1 MNNKKVWHVT
11 LHEMRTLRRLLRT
24 HVFVC
29 VALIICTCYFFAVT
43 ITHMQDG
50 SEIPMLSVISP
61 RYIMSLLSG
70 SFIALFCIGVL
81 LLTFDQINRD
91 EVTRIHEVMNSKP
104 MNKFELLTG
113 RLLGVSITM
122 AIPMLFFLCS
132 ISIYGMIADVYSFK
146 FGEPVELWSVVS
158 FVLFDIAPNFLFF
171 GSLVIVLSLLLKSRL
186 TALLLTLGGLFTLF
200 WFNSRLPL
208 DVSRPLHTVSGNVIF
223 PSDLIPTL
231 LTPTTVFNRLAFLLM
246 GIGFLWWSSC
256 LVSRVNPNRSRDLI
270 LGGVSFTFG
279 LLIIGSMFGLQSVQ
293 NNRINEWVEVHD
305 EHFDPSSFPDVH
317 EMRGR
322 IDIKPGQSLTID
334 LTLDLSVDADHHS
347 GFVLF
352 SLNPG
357 YHISRLE
364 VDGEE
369 VIDREFQHGLLKIPV
384 RYFTSDRNEL
394 MITATGSP
402 DKRFAYLDSLDRI
415 SQVVGPNVRQLRQL
429 GTENSIFHSKFVLLP
444 PGIKWYPTSGTA
456 TNEDAWELRKRDFF
470 TLNIEVSVPR
480 HWLVAGPAKRE
491 TLADGK
497 RAKYRFHQSSPLPE
511 FALIGSRF
519 ESASIEVEGV
529 LFECL
534 YAKTHRRKFER
545 FTADPE
551 DHIRQQLTWRL
562 EDLRTRGFEYP
573 YGSLTLVEVPSS
585 LRVFGGG
592 LEMDTVM
599 SPPGLVMIREVTLPT
614 TTVDLLGFEETR
626 EEIMEMFNLSEQ
638 DFTGFEISA
647 IRAYLEN
654 LMFESNVNIGFY
666 RSLHIQQ
673 TSATGD
679 GARALNTLMDLLIRN
694 VFWGADTKFD
704 FNSSLNREILN
715 LSSVDLL
722 QRLGSIR
729 QERRENASDEM
740 LIKQH
745 HFVNAP
751 ATWDAVGSFGWFDP
765 LDRNDGSLKIRA
777 MKFRTQRVEQL
788 LRENFGRD
796 NIASFLV
803 ELISQFRGKTF
814 TFEEFD
820 AVLGEHGVSLTE
832 LAGDLIESA
841 NLPGFSVSSP
851 SSQVIE
857 HDENTTYETTF
868 LLQNGEPVSGPV
880 KLSLNYLNEEEH
892 FRGSPITSLLPT
904 VLVEANQSLRIVI
917 ESSNPVSYV
926 WIEPYLS
933 LNRMDLRVDLP
944 ESEQLRE
951 LEYVPDDSPTIKSIT
966 AIDQVKN
973 TSENSITIDDL
984 DPGFSVV
991 ELGGKSTSNSVFTR
1005 FFRNLFGQEEVPM
1018 DHGLPKYSMFDHSTH
1033 KGWYRWTDPTAFG
1046 VYRRTLTFAERG
1058 DGLAFA
1064 KFTASLPEAG
1074 PWTLEYYLPKGH
1086 FHEVIEFGGG
1096 SRSSGRR
1103 RVLGTVQLEV
1113 QNGLTA
1119 TNHTL
1124 DAANL
1129 TPGWQ
1134 TIGTIDLSEKEVDV
1148 KVSNKTDELYMI
1160 VFADAIRWTPVEK
1173 GK

>member
-1 MNNKKVWHVT
+1 MNIKLVWYAAS
-11 LHEMRTLRRLLRT
+11 HEMRTVRRLIRT
-24 HVFVC
+24 HVFIWL
-29 VALIICTCYFFAVT
+29 ALLISVVYFLALT
-43 ITHMQDG
+43 LAHMQDG

-61 RYIMSLLSG
+61 RYVMSLLSG

-81 LLTFDQINRD
+81 LLTFDQSSRD
-91 EVTRIHEVMNSKP
+91 EVTRIQEVMNSKP
-104 MNKFELLTG
+104 TNELELLTG

-122 AIPMLFFLCS
+122 AIPMLFFLFS
-132 ISIYGMIADVYSFK
+132 ILIYGMIADVYSIR
-146 FGEPVELWSVVS
+146 FGEPVEFWSVVS
-158 FVLFDIAPNFLFF
+158 FVLFDIAPNFVFF
-171 GSLVIVLSLLLKSRL
+171 GSLVIVLSLLLKSRF
-186 TALLLTLGGLFTLF
+186 TAFLLTLGSLFALF

-208 DVSRPLHTVSGNVIF
+208 DVSRPLQTVSGNVIF

-231 LTPTTVFNRLAFLLM
+231 LTPTTVFNRLALLLM

-256 LVSRVNPNRSRDLI
+256 LVSRIKTNRSRDLI
-270 LGGVSFTFG
+270 LGGLSFSFG
-279 LLIIGSMFGLQSVQ
+279 LLMIGSMFGLQSVQ
-293 NNRINEWVEVHD
+293 HNRINEWVEVHD

-317 EMRGR
+317 EIQGS
-322 IDIKPGQSLTID
+322 IDIKPGRTLTID
-334 LTLDLSVDADHHS
+334 LTLDVSVDSDQS
-347 GFVLF
+347 SDFILF

-357 YHISRLE
+357 YNISHLA

-369 VIDREFQHGLLKIPV
+369 VIDRKFQHGLLKIPG
-384 RYFTSDRNEL
+384 RYFTSDRNKL
-394 MITATGSP
+394 VITATGRP
-402 DKRFAYLDSLDRI
+402 DKRFAYLDSLDTI

-429 GTENSIFHSKFVLLP
+429 GTENSIFHAKFVVLP

-456 TNEDAWELRKRDFF
+456 TNEDSWEFRKKDFF
-470 TLNIEVSVPR
+470 TLEIDVSVPR

-491 TLADGK
+491 TLTDDK
-497 RAKYRFHQSSPLPE
+497 RAKYRFQQTSPLSE
-511 FALIGSRF
+511 FALIGSKF

-545 FTADPE
+545 FTTDPE
-551 DHIRQQLTWRL
+551 DHVRQQLTWRL
-562 EDLRTRGFEYP
+562 EELRTRGFEYP

-592 LEMDTVM
+592 LELDTVM
-599 SPPGLVMIREVTLPT
+599 SPPGLVMIRETTLPT
-614 TTVDLLGFEETR
+614 TTVDFLGFEQTR
-626 EEIMEMFNLSEQ
+626 EEIMELFNWNEQ
-638 DFTGFEISA
+638 DFTGFEIRW
-647 IRAYLEN
+647 IRNYLEN

-679 GARALNTLMDLLIRN
+679 GARALNTLMDLLIRS
-694 VFWGADTKFD
+694 VFWSADTKFD

-722 QRLGSIR
+722 QLLGSIR
-729 QERRENASDEM
+729 QERRENTSDEM

-751 ATWDAVGSFGWFDP
+751 ATSDAVASIGWFDP
-765 LDRNDGSLKIRA
+765 LDRNDGTLKIRA
-777 MKFRTQRVEQL
+777 LKVRTQRLEQL

-796 NIASFLV
+796 NIAPFLV
-803 ELISQFRGKTF
+803 DLISQFRGKTF

-820 AVLGEHGVSLTE
+820 AVAREHGAVLTE

-841 NLPGFSVSSP
+841 NLPGFFASSP

-857 HDENTTYETTF
+857 NDENTVYETTF

-880 KLSLNYLNEEEH
+880 KLSLNYLNEEER

-951 LEYVPDDSPTIKSIT
+951 LEYIHDDSPTIKSIT
-966 AIDQVKN
+966 AINQVGN

-1018 DHGLPKYSMFDHSTH
+1018 DHGLPKYSMFDHSTR

-1096 SRSSGRR
+1096 SRSSGRTR
-1103 RVLGTVQLEV
+1103 EVGTVQIEV
-1113 QNGLTA
+1113 HNGSTA
-1119 TNHTL
+1119 TNHRL
-1124 DAANL
+1124 DAANS

-1134 TIGTIDLSEKEVDV
+1134 TIGTFDLTEKELDV
-1148 KVSNKTDELYMI
+1148 MVSNKTDELYMI

-1173 GK
+1173 EE

>member
-1 MNNKKVWHVT
+1 MNIKVVWYAAS
-11 LHEMRTLRRLLRT
+11 HEMRTVLRLIRT
-24 HVFVC
+24 HVFIWI
-29 VALIICTCYFFAVT
+29 ALLISTVYFLAVT
-43 ITHMQDG
+43 VAHMQDG

-70 SFIALFCIGVL
+70 SFVALFCTGVL
-81 LLTFDQINRD
+81 LLTFDQIKRD

-104 MNKFELLTG
+104 TNDLELLAG

-122 AIPMLFFLCS
+122 AIPMLFFLFS
-132 ISIYGMIADVYSFK
+132 TLIYGMIADVNSIK
-146 FGEPVELWSVVS
+146 FGEPVEFWSVVS
-158 FVLFDIAPNFLFF
+158 FVLFDIAPNFVFF

-186 TALLLTLGGLFTLF
+186 AALLLTLGCLFGLF
-200 WFNSRLPL
+200 WCNSRLPL

-231 LTPTTVFNRLAFLLM
+231 LTPTTVFNRLAFLSM

-256 LVSRVNPNRSRDLI
+256 LVSRIKTNRSRDLI
-270 LGGVSFTFG
+270 LGVLSFSFG

-305 EHFDPSSFPDVH
+305 EHFKPGSFPDVH
-317 EMRGR
+317 EIQGS
-322 IDIKPGQSLTID
+322 IDIKPGRTLTID
-334 LTLDLSVDADHHS
+334 LTLDVSVVSDQS
-347 GFVLF
+347 GDFVLF

-357 YHISRLE
+357 YKISHLE

-369 VIDREFQHGLLKIPV
+369 VIDREFQHGLLKIPR
-384 RYFTSDRNEL
+384 RYFTSDRNKL
-394 MITATGSP
+394 AITATGRP
-402 DKRFAYLDSLDRI
+402 DTRFAYLDSLTTI
-415 SQVVGPNVRQLRQL
+415 SQVVGPSVRQLRQL
-429 GTENSIFHSKFVLLP
+429 GTENSIFHSKFVVLQ
-444 PGIKWYPTSGTA
+444 PGIKWYPTAGTA

-470 TLNIEVSVPR
+470 TLKIDVSVPR
-480 HWLVAGPAKRE
+480 YWLVAGPAKRE
-491 TLADGK
+491 RLEDNNQ
-497 RAKYRFHQSSPLPE
+497 AKFRFNQSSPLPE

-534 YAKTHRRKFER
+534 YAKTHRRKFEQ
-545 FTADPE
+545 FTGDPE
-551 DHIRQQLTWRL
+551 DQFRQQLTWRL
-562 EDLRTRGFEYP
+562 EELRTRGFEYP

-599 SPPGLVMIREVTLPT
+599 SPPGLVMIREATLPT

-626 EEIMEMFNLSEQ
+626 EEIMEMFNMSEQ
-638 DFTGFEISA
+638 DFIGFEIQS

-704 FNSSLNREILN
+704 FNSSLNQEILN
-715 LSSVDLL
+715 LSGVDPL
-722 QRLGSIR
+722 QLLGSIR
-729 QERRENASDEM
+729 QEIRENTSDEM

-751 ATWDAVGSFGWFDP
+751 ATWDALTSFGWFDP
-765 LDRNDGSLKIRA
+765 LDRNDGILKIRA
-777 MKFRTQRVEQL
+777 MKFRTQRLEQL

-796 NIASFLV
+796 NIAPFLV
-803 ELISQFRGKTF
+803 DLISQFRGKTF

-820 AVLGEHGVSLTE
+820 AVVGEHGVELTE
-832 LAGDLIESA
+832 LTGDLIESA
-841 NLPGFSVSSP
+841 NLPGFFASSP

-857 HDENTTYETTF
+857 NDENTVYETTF

-892 FRGSPITSLLPT
+892 FRGNPITSLLPT

-951 LEYVPDDSPTIKSIT
+951 LEFIHDDSPTIQSIT
-966 AIDQVKN
+966 EIDQVGN

-984 DPGFSVV
+984 DLGFSVV

-1058 DGLAFA
+1058 DGSAFA

-1086 FHEVIEFGGG
+1086 FHEVLEFGGG
-1096 SRSSGRR
+1096 SRSSGRG

-1113 QNGLTA
+1113 HNGLTA

-1129 TPGWQ
+1129 TSGWQ

-1148 KVSNKTDELYMI
+1148 MVSNKTDELYMI